1 MCECVCVEMSTVCS
15 VVDEI
20 EMKKKE
26 QTKEKRENRKEN
38 EKRTKKKIEFC
49 VAFKERA
56 GKNPCRG
63 ARTVQNRRNFKI
75 ITIFF

>member
-1 MCECVCVEMSTVCS
+1 MCECECECVCVEMSTVCS

-63 ARTVQNRRNFKI
+63 LELFRIEEISKL
-75 ITIFF
+75 